1 MIKSH
6 FRIAFA
12 GTPQFAATHLEA
24 LISSEHHLVGVF
36 SQPDRRGQRG
46 NKLQQSPVKKLALAN
61 NIPTHQPHSM
71 NEPEVAKTLLTLNPD
86 VLIVVAYGLIV
97 PKHILSIPNYGCL
110 NVHGSILPGWRGAAP
125 IQRAIESGD
134 KETGITIIQM
144 DEGLDTGS
152 SLAMKHLPIQEH
164 MTSEELSQMLSR
176 AGSDLLL
183 QVLSKL
189 HEFQNNAT
197 PQSSLPGEPCYA
209 KKLVKKEAEI
219 DWSFDAKR
227 LAQKINA
234 FNPSP
239 VCYSHLGENRI
250 KIWQAQSITKNL
262 AESIPGTILS
272 ADKKNITVACGSGQI
287 HLTKLQ
293 LPGGKILSPAALISG
308 HKILFSIGNRFSE
321 IKES

>member
-1 MIKSH
+1 MSNSH

-110 NVHGSILPGWRGAAP
+110 NVHGSILPRWRGAAP

-164 MTSEELSQMLSR
+164 MTSEELSQLLSR

-183 QVLSKL
+183 QALSKL

-272 ADKKNITVACGSGQI
+272 ADKKSITVACGSGQI

-293 LPGGKILSPAALISG
+293 LPGGKILSPAALLSG

-321 IKES
+321 INEG

>member
-110 NVHGSILPGWRGAAP
+110 NVHGSILPRWRGAAP

-164 MTSEELSQMLSR
+164 MTSEELSQLLSR

-272 ADKKNITVACGSGQI
+272 ADKKSITVACGSGQI

-293 LPGGKILSPAALISG
+293 LPGGKILSPAALLSG

>member
-1 MIKSH
+1 MINNH
-6 FRIAFA
+6 LRIAFA

-24 LISSEHHLVGVF
+24 LISSEHRLVGVF
-36 SQPDRRGQRG
+36 SQPDRRGKRG

-61 NIPTHQPHSM
+61 NIPTHQPQSM
-71 NEPEVAKTLLTLNPD
+71 NDSETAKTLLTLDPD

-97 PKHILSIPNYGCL
+97 PKHILSIPNFGCL
-110 NVHGSILPGWRGAAP
+110 NVHGSILPRWRGAAP

-164 MTSEELSQMLSR
+164 MTSEELSDSLAR
-176 AGSDLLL
+176 AGSELLL
-183 QVLSKL
+183 GVLSNL
-189 HEFQNNAT
+189 HEFQHNAT

-209 KKLVKKEAEI
+209 KKLVKEEAEI

-239 VCYSHLGENRI
+239 VCYSHLGGNRI
-250 KIWQAQSITKNL
+250 KIWQARSTTKNRL
-262 AESIPGTILS
+262 ESIPGTILS
-272 ADKKNITVACGSGQI
+272 ADKASIAVACGSGQI
-287 HLTKLQ
+287 QLTKLQ
-293 LPGGKILSPAALISG
+293 LPGGKILSPAALLSG
-308 HKILFSIGNRFSE
+308 HKSLFSIESRFSE

>member
-1 MIKSH
+1 MINSH

-110 NVHGSILPGWRGAAP
+110 NVHGSILPRWRGAAP

-164 MTSEELSQMLSR
+164 MTSEELSQLLSR

-209 KKLVKKEAEI
+209 KKLIKKEAEI

-272 ADKKNITVACGSGQI
+272 ADKKSITVACGSGQI

-293 LPGGKILSPAALISG
+293 LPGGKILSPAALLSG

>member
-1 MIKSH
+1 MINNRL
-6 FRIAFA
+6 RIAFA

-71 NEPEVAKTLLTLNPD
+71 NEPEAAKTLLTLNPD

-97 PKHILSIPNYGCL
+97 PQQILSIPNFGCL
-110 NVHGSILPGWRGAAP
+110 NVHGSILPRWRGAAP

-164 MTSEELSQMLSR
+164 MTSEELSQLLSH

-183 QVLSKL
+183 EVLSKL
-189 HEFQNNAT
+189 DEFQNSAT

-209 KKLVKKEAEI
+209 KKLVKEEAQI

-239 VCYSHLGENRI
+239 VCYSHLGEKRI
-250 KIWQAQSITKNL
+250 KIWQAQSITKNRV
-262 AESIPGTILS
+262 ETIPGTILS
-272 ADKKNITVACGSGQI
+272 ADKNSITVACGTGQI
-287 HLTKLQ
+287 QLKKLQ
-293 LPGGKILSPAALISG
+293 LPGGKILSPAALLSG
-308 HKILFSIGNRFSE
+308 HKILFSIGSRFSE
-321 IKES
+321 ITES

>member
-110 NVHGSILPGWRGAAP
+110 NVHGSILPRWRGAAP

-164 MTSEELSQMLSR
+164 MTSEELSQLLSR

-250 KIWQAQSITKNL
+250 KIWQAQSITKTL

-272 ADKKNITVACGSGQI
+272 ADKKSITVACGSGQI

-293 LPGGKILSPAALISG
+293 LPGGKILSPAALLSG

>member
-1 MIKSH
+1 MINNH
-6 FRIAFA
+6 LRIAFA

-24 LISSEHHLVGVF
+24 LISSEHRLVGVF
-36 SQPDRRGQRG
+36 SQPDRRGKRG

-61 NIPTHQPHSM
+61 NIPTHQPQSM
-71 NEPEVAKTLLTLNPD
+71 NDSETAKTLLTLDPD

-97 PKHILSIPNYGCL
+97 PKHILRIPNFGCL
-110 NVHGSILPGWRGAAP
+110 NVHGSILPRWRGAAP

-164 MTSEELSQMLSR
+164 MTSEELSDSLAR
-176 AGSDLLL
+176 AGSELLL
-183 QVLSKL
+183 GVLSNL
-189 HEFQNNAT
+189 HEFQYNAT

-209 KKLVKKEAEI
+209 KKLGKEEAEI

-239 VCYSHLGENRI
+239 VCYSHLGESRI
-250 KIWQAQSITKNL
+250 KIWQAQSINKNCL
-262 AESIPGTILS
+262 ESIPGTILS
-272 ADKKNITVACGSGQI
+272 ADKASIAVACGSGQI
-287 HLTKLQ
+287 QLTKLQ
-293 LPGGKILSPAALISG
+293 LPGGKILSPAALLSG
-308 HKILFSIGNRFSE
+308 HKSLFSIGSRFSE